1 MNLTAKTVFLTF
13 YVQNII
19 ILLLSLLIVL
29 VLFLYYYY
37 YYLLQNQ
44 ISTSNH
50 MFRRANWN
58 KLPECIFGN
67 FGIARLKQGQFQN
80 SQKSRGD
87 SSQKSLE
94 PN

>member
-1 MNLTAKTVFLTF
+1 
-13 YVQNII
+13 
-19 ILLLSLLIVL
+19 
-29 VLFLYYYY
+29 
-37 YYLLQNQ
+37 
-44 ISTSNH
+44 
-50 MFRRANWN
+50 MFRRANWS

-80 SQKSRGD
+80 LQKSRGD